1 MALIRLDKLLSN
13 LGYCTRSEARDL
25 ARQGRVLV
33 DGQTVSSAAL
43 KVDPAAVT
51 LDGETLDPEGLL
63 LMLHKPPGYTCSHK
77 DAGVLIYT
85 LLPERYLRRNPVLS
99 TIGRLDRDTTGLLL
113 LTDDGAL
120 LHRLTSPR
128 YKVEK
133 VYEVWLERDLEDDA
147 AKTLT
152 RGGLML
158 PEEPHPLLPADLE
171 VVEPRFVRLTLV
183 EGRYHQVKRT
193 FEALGN
199 RVLRLHRP
207 RFGALELGDLPP
219 GSFRPLTEAERLALV
234 SG

>member
-1 MALIRLDKLLSN
+1 MALTRLDKLLSN
-13 LGYCTRSEARDL
+13 RGYCTRSEAQDL

-33 DGQTVSSAAL
+33 DGQTVRSAAL
-43 KVDPAAVT
+43 KVDPAVVT
-51 LDGETLDPEGLL
+51 LDGEPLDPEGLL

-77 DAGVLIYT
+77 DAGVLVYA

-99 TIGRLDRDTTGLLL
+99 TVGRMDRDTTGLLL
-113 LTDDGAL
+113 LTDDGGL
-120 LHRLTSPR
+120 VHRLTSPR
-128 YKVEK
+128 HKVEK

-147 AKTLT
+147 AEILA
-152 RGGLML
+152 RGGLVL
-158 PEEPHPLLPADLE
+158 PEDPHPLLPADLE

-199 RVLRLHRP
+199 RVVRLHRP
-207 RFGALELGDLPP
+207 RFGPLELGDLPE
-219 GSFRPLTEAERLALV
+219 GSFRPLTEAERSALV